1 MNRVSSRI
9 ISAMLL
15 TIMLAVAVH
24 QYAVKLSQMDRA
36 AYLAQQAQSY
46 DRHYAHPLPII
57 ALVFVS
63 AFLVGGALVAYEVL
77 AFGAFKLLNKIAPD
91 IPSTDSRTSP
101 SNN

>member
-15 TIMLAVAVH
+15 AILLAMGVH

-46 DRHYAHPLPII
+46 DRHYAHPHPLAVYIF
-57 ALVFVS
+57 ACG
-63 AFLVGGALVAYEVL
+63 FLVGGAVVTYEIF
-77 AFGAFKLLNKIAPD
+77 AFGAFKVLNRLSGDDK
-91 IPSTDSRTSP
+91 RV
-101 SNN
+101 